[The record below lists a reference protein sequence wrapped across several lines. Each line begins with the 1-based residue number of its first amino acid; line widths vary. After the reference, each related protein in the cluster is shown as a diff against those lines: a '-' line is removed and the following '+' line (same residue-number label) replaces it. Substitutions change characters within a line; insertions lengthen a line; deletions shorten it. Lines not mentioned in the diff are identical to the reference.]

1 MMAGNPNNWWSMNP
15 SSLIPYTQYVLG
27 SSSSSIPFNPLVAE
41 IPEPSPQSWS
51 QLLFTGLPGE
61 EERLGFNHF
70 HQSKKLENWDDH
82 NILINNNNNQHNTRV
97 GPNNNNMIVDGIIK
111 QEVSQ
116 SGNLYGQEEFHASN
130 GSTWSTHMVPINSSS
145 PRSSVTTNNN
155 NNNNLLDFS
164 YNKVDHSKNQLPYA
178 TPQCNSTSSAGICK
192 KAKGQ
197 STSSLPPLKVRKE
210 KLGDRITALHQLV
223 SPFGKTDTASVLLEA
238 IGYIRFLQSQIE
250 ALSSP
255 YLGNG
260 SKNMR
265 SQQYVHGERNSVFP
279 EDPGQLLNDTGL
291 KRKAASSQDSKDNKA
306 KDLRSRGLCLVP
318 VSFTQHVGNENGADF
333 WAPAYGSGF

>member
-27 SSSSSIPFNPLVAE
+27 SSSSSSSIPFNPLVAE

-82 NILINNNNNQHNTRV
+82 NILINNNNNNQHNTRV
-97 GPNNNNMIVDGIIK
+97 GPNNNMIVDGIIK

-223 SPFGKTDTASVLLEA
+223 SPFGK
-238 IGYIRFLQSQIE
+238 

>member
-27 SSSSSIPFNPLVAE
+27 SSSSSSSIPFNPLVAE

-82 NILINNNNNQHNTRV
+82 NILLNNNNNQHNTRV
-97 GPNNNNMIVDGIIK
+97 GPNNNNNNNNMIVDGIIK

-164 YNKVDHSKNQLPYA
+164 YNKVDHSKNNQLPYA
-178 TPQCNSTSSAGICK
+178 TPQ
-192 KAKGQ
+192 
-197 STSSLPPLKVRKE
+197 VRKE

-223 SPFGKTDTASVLLEA
+223 SPFGK
-238 IGYIRFLQSQIE
+238 